1 MAATPTPPPPPARAT
16 KAATRSVNRAEI
28 IDRNFLALLADIEA
42 TPEQMLPSVT
52 RADFETAGLAS
63 DDALQILEAQLM
75 SRHLD
80 YAARRMRSRNEG
92 FYTIGSAGHEANAV
106 LGWLTRVT
114 DPAFLHYRSGA
125 FVMARGMKVPGLD
138 PVLDTAHGIAASAE
152 DPISGGRHKV
162 WGSRP
167 LWIPPQTST
176 IASQLPKAV
185 GAAVALAQAAR
196 VEGAL
201 PVPDDSIVYCSF
213 GDASTNHATALSAF
227 NSAAWTAYQR
237 LPVPILFV
245 CEDNGLGI
253 SVRTPGGWV
262 KQNFAHRQDLRY
274 LHADGTDLL
283 DTVRVARAAI
293 DWCRRERRPVFLH
306 ITHPRLLAHA
316 GTDAEAEY
324 RPVAEIEAD
333 EARDPLLNSAR
344 SIVAARLLSVMEL
357 RQRYEAIRERTE
369 IAARRAAKAPKLRTA
384 QEVMRPLTRVSPADR
399 VLEEA
404 TRAVPV
410 EDRERAFAKGGLPEL
425 AAPRHLAIQIN
436 RALTDLMVK
445 YPQMTLFGED
455 VAQKGGVYTVTTG
468 LANTFGGRRVFN
480 TLLDETTVLG
490 IAQGAAHMGLLP
502 FPEIQYLA
510 YFHNA
515 GDQIR
520 GEACSLKFFSNGQF
534 TNPMVMRIASLGYQR
549 GFGGHFHNDN
559 SITALRDI
567 PGLIIACPSRGDDA
581 AELLRT
587 CAALAQLDGRV
598 VAFLEPI
605 ALYMTKD
612 LHEERDGKWVFPYPE
627 PDKAAPFGAPRVY
640 EEAEGSSRDPVLLIV
655 TYGNGVRMSLRVAR
669 QLEQEHG
676 ARARVLDLRWL
687 KPLNAPVIANHARDA
702 GRVLVVDEG
711 RRTGGISEEIFTLL
725 DEHAPSVH
733 KRRVTGE
740 DSYIPLGDAAN
751 LVLVSE
757 GQIRDAAQRL
767 LR

>member
-1 MAATPTPPPPPARAT
+1 M
-16 KAATRSVNRAEI
+16 V
-28 IDRNFLALLADIEA
+28 DRNFLDLLADIEA
-42 TPEQMLPSVT
+42 NPGETLPPVT
-52 RADFETAGLAS
+52 REDFADVGLSAE
-63 DDALQILEAQLM
+63 DALQILEAQLM

-80 YAARRMRSRNEG
+80 YAARRMRARNEG

-106 LGWLTRVT
+106 LGWRTRLT

-125 FVMARGMKVPGLD
+125 FVMARAMKAPQID
-138 PVLDTAHGIAASAE
+138 PILDTALSISASAQ

-162 WGSRP
+162 WGHRD

-176 IASQLPKAV
+176 IASHLPKAV
-185 GAAVALAQAAR
+185 GAAVAIAQAAH
-196 VEGAL
+196 VEGVL
-201 PVPDDSIVYCSF
+201 PVPEDSIVYCSF

-227 NSAAWTAYQR
+227 NSAEWTAYQR

-262 KQNFAHRQDLRY
+262 AQNFAHRQGLRY
-274 LHADGTDLL
+274 LHADGTDVLA
-283 DTVRVARAAI
+283 TAQVAGEAI

-306 ITHPRLLAHA
+306 LTHPRLLAHA
-316 GTDAEAEY
+316 GTDAESEY
-324 RPVAEIEAD
+324 RPAQEIEAD
-333 EARDPLLNSAR
+333 EARDPVLHTAR
-344 SIVAARLLSVMEL
+344 SILAARLLSVMEL

-369 IAARRAAKAPKLRTA
+369 VAARRAAKTPKLQTA

-404 TRAVPV
+404 NRTADATTRQQ
-410 EDRERAFAKGGLPEL
+410 AFANQGLPEL
-425 AAPRHLAIQIN
+425 APPRHLAIQLN

-455 VAQKGGVYTVTTG
+455 VAHKGGVYTVTTG
-468 LANTFGGRRVFN
+468 LAHTFGGRRVFN

-515 GDQIR
+515 CDQIR
-520 GEACSLKFFSNGQF
+520 GEACSLKFFSNGQYA
-534 TNPMVMRIASLGYQR
+534 NPMVIRIAALAYQR

-559 SITALRDI
+559 AITALRDI
-567 PGLIIACPSRGDDA
+567 PGLVIACPSRGDDA

-587 CAALAQLDGRV
+587 SAALAQLDGRV

-612 LHEERDGKWVFPYPE
+612 LHRDKDGGWLCHYPA
-627 PDKAAPFGAPRVY
+627 PDRAATFGAPRVY
-640 EEAEGSSRDPVLLIV
+640 DEADGNGPVLLIV

-669 QLEQEHG
+669 RLEEELG
-676 ARARVLDLRWL
+676 ARVRVLDLRWL
-687 KPLNAPVIANHARDA
+687 KPLNAPVIAQHARDA

-711 RRTGGISEEIFTLL
+711 RRTGGLSEEIFTVL
-725 DEHAPSVH
+725 DEHAPTVQ

-740 DSYIPLGDAAN
+740 DTYIPLGDAAN

-757 GQIRDAAQRL
+757 EQIRESAERL